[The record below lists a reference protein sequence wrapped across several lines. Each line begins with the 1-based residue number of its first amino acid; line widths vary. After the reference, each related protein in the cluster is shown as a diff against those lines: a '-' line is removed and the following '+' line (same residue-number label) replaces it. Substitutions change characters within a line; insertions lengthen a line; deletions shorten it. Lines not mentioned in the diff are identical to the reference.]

1 MNAPSASMQ
10 DLAHRLVALEA
21 TNQTA
26 SGSDMH
32 EVARVSEKLRVSLTR
47 FAGADG
53 FTALLRRALALARG
67 DVPSLQAV
75 TVKADGRIEGF
86 VEFAAQTSNRET
98 DGGIS
103 IIARLL
109 ELLVTFVGE
118 SLTLQLVREAWPD
131 LSPEEWHSRSK
142 TL

>member
-1 MNAPSASMQ
+1 MR
-10 DLAHRLVALEA
+10 DLARTLVALEA

-26 SGSDMH
+26 SGSDLH
-32 EVARVSEKLRVSLTR
+32 EAARVSEKLRISLTR

-53 FTALLRRALALARG
+53 FTALSRRALALARA

-75 TVKADGRIEGF
+75 TVKADGRLEGF

-98 DGGIS
+98 DGGIA
-103 IIARLL
+103 IITRLL
-109 ELLVTFVGE
+109 ELLVTFIGE
-118 SLTLQLVREAWPD
+118 ALTLQLVREAWPD

-142 TL
+142 AL